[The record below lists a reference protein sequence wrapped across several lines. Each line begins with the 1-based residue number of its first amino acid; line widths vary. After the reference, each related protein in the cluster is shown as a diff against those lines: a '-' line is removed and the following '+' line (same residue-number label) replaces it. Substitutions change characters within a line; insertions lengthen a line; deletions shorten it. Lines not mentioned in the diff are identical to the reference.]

1 MSIGHECEQYGSFE
15 DWFLNEMDR
24 DQVEA
29 LRLYGASCGVS
40 GLINDY
46 DIWALFDRFGA
57 EIESLAEDATGESPV
72 QIGVNAGAESVGEL
86 VRHVVWIAAEHL
98 AVKLEEAFEEDEDC
112 DDETDGD
119 DDDDCAPNGSKDRR
133 QVLDE
138 ETSDEVTDER
148 Y

>member
-29 LRLYGASCGVS
+29 LRHYGAGCGVS
-40 GLINDY
+40 GLINHY
-46 DIWALFDRFGA
+46 DIWALFDRFGS

-72 QIGVNAGAESVGEL
+72 QSGANAGAESVDQL
-86 VRHVVWIAAEHL
+86 VTHIVWIAAEHL
-98 AVKLEEAFEEDEDC
+98 AVKLEEAFEDDEDC

-119 DDDDCAPNGSKDRR
+119 DDDDCAPDGSEDHRH
-133 QVLDE
+133 VLDE
-138 ETSDEVTDER
+138 ETTDAVTDER
-148 Y
+148 H